1 MSEQVHSLSIKE
13 VVVFVLSAL
22 TIAAVMY
29 RTGYEI
35 GYKAARDIERSNIM
49 HCLIS
54 KLNGDVLDLKSCI
67 NGD

>member
-1 MSEQVHSLSIKE
+1 MNKQEPSLSVKE
-13 VVVFVLSAL
+13 VVVFVLAVL
-22 TIAAVMY
+22 TVMAASY
-29 RTGYEI
+29 RAGYEI
-35 GYKAARDIERSNIM
+35 GYKTARDIERSNII